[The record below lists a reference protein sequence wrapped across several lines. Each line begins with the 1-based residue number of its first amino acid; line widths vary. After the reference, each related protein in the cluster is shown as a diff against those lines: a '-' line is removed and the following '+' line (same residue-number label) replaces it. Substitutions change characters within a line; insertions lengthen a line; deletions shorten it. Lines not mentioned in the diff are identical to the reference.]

1 MVMAVSENTLFSG
14 SSHLKLFSA
23 GVLQSWSKWD
33 QGLNLLWSVPPI
45 VTHLAISQFIGRV
58 PDVTA
63 PTARYP
69 YEVTLHQGEIE
80 SLFLDSM
87 KREGLQVE
95 RSIVPTSLQISE
107 DPKELADPHAY
118 PVKVCPSPTCPLSFK
133 WTYFHTPTGRA
144 KAFRQGIRR

>member
-1 MVMAVSENTLFSG
+1 M
-14 SSHLKLFSA
+14 
-23 GVLQSWSKWD
+23 
-33 QGLNLLWSVPPI
+33 LL
-45 VTHLAISQFIGRV
+45 TFAISQFIGRV

-80 SLFLDSM
+80 GLFLDSM

-118 PVKVCPSPTCPLSFK
+118 PVKVWPFPTRPAVLHVNLFA
-133 WTYFHTPTGRA
+133 HTHRSC
-144 KAFRQGIRR
+144 